1 MKEIKI
7 KAFASTGLT
16 RMKSDSSFTL
26 EALYPRWLTNV
37 VNKLTIALF
46 LVAVNSKLPQD
57 KEAVG

>member
-1 MKEIKI
+1 MKGIKI
-7 KAFASTGLT
+7 KPFASTGLP

-26 EALYPRWLTNV
+26 EALYPSWLTNV
-37 VNKLTIALF
+37 VNKLTIAL